1 MDFFTSLPFGLA
13 FLSLFCIVMARANA
27 TYWLARGAAAGG
39 RKTKLRKY
47 LDSAPMARAE
57 AIIARW
63 GAPAVAL
70 CFLTIGLQT
79 AINLAAGVGR
89 MPYPSRYLPAVITGS
104 VIWALLYATVG
115 LAVIDAAIAA
125 IGGEPTAL
133 LILLGA
139 MAVIVVGVLIARKAS
154 TARR

>member
-1 MDFFTSLPFGLA
+1 MEFFTSLPFGLA

-27 TYWLARGAAAGG
+27 TYWLGRGAAAGG
-39 RKTKLRKY
+39 RKTRLKKY

-115 LAVIDAAIAA
+115 LAVVDAAIAA
-125 IGGEPTAL
+125 FGGEPAAL
-133 LILLGA
+133 LLLLGI
-139 MAVIVVGVLIARKAS
+139 AVLIVVVVLW
-154 TARR
+154 RRRAAAAKR